1 MKFYVCGYLFD
12 NYVYLPYKKED
23 GFFTAVGDK
32 LRNGK
37 WRTFVC
43 YDYLISL
50 LKIRKYDVDSLRE
63 VCERYTSDS
72 YIWRVVHQSAKTCFE
87 SALLYLKM
95 EEYSCSDVESELVDM
110 FCFRCVKR
118 LVARYNLFS
127 DLCFKKMISCINI
140 LIAAILVETFSD
152 TKNCLVFCV
161 FCFGFLFGY
170 SIGDYVLYY
179 LLIKKREK
187 IRVEIDIA
195 IKNYESSTSP
205 TPTHEFLH
213 PQSLQEKK
221 NEGYEYNLM
230 AYHDDLKY
238 EEFIKNMGNHF
249 FNAKIVTFDII
260 HHECQGH
267 KLKNPKRY
275 YKTIQ
280 KQDFK
285 IYEDDVQN
293 QAMPSAIKS

>member
-127 DLCFKKMISCINI
+127 DLWIKKMISCINI

-221 NEGYEYNLM
+221 
-230 AYHDDLKY
+230 
-238 EEFIKNMGNHF
+238 
-249 FNAKIVTFDII
+249 
-260 HHECQGH
+260 
-267 KLKNPKRY
+267 
-275 YKTIQ
+275 KTKGMNTI
-280 KQDFK
+280 
-285 IYEDDVQN
+285 
-293 QAMPSAIKS
+293 